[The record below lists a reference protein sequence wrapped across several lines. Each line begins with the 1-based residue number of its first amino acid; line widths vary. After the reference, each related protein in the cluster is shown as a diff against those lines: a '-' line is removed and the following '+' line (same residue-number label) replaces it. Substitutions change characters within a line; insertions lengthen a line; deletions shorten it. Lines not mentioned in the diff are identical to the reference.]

1 MAAAHE
7 THGVEAHNS
16 DAHSAEGHTAGAHA
30 HPDTTVILGRT
41 LPFPIYTVVFGI
53 LAMITLIEVI
63 IAELPEGVIG
73 NILLLV
79 LSGIK
84 AWLVVWYYMH
94 LREDNPLYAL
104 ILIIPVILV
113 AISILYLTSVPL
125 GDY

>member
-7 THGVEAHNS
+7 THNAE
-16 DAHSAEGHTAGAHA
+16 AHSAEAHHGDAHTSASHA

-41 LPFPIYTVVFGI
+41 LPVPIYTVVFGV
-53 LAMITLIEVI
+53 LAIITLIEVI

-73 NILLLV
+73 NLLLLV

-113 AISILYLTSVPL
+113 GISVLYLVSVPI